1 MSNRDT
7 MKVVILC
14 GGMGTRI
21 RDVNE
26 LLPKPMI
33 PIGAQPILWHLMK
46 YYAHFGFKDF
56 LLCLGYKREA
66 IIDYFLRY
74 RYHNADL
81 TLELGR
87 ETAIQLHERQEPGED
102 WRVTLA
108 DTGLRTQTGARLKRA
123 SKYLDGA
130 RLLLTYGD
138 GLASIDIAALLA
150 SHERSGKLATVS
162 AVHPA
167 GRFGEIE
174 VADGDVLG
182 FNEKP
187 QTSTGFINGGF
198 MVLERE
204 FIDRYLSDDET
215 CVLETDGLQR
225 CAREGELNAY
235 CHEGFWQC
243 MDTARE
249 HQMLEEMWNTGRAPW
264 QVWEQNTSQKT
275 NESAPPAS
283 GGQLSYSLSE
293 HISDLQPA
301 AQKTQTPRFR
311 AEKIDRCRIC
321 SAENLEPILDFGETA
336 LANRFLRPEEI
347 DVPEPFFPLRLM
359 LCGTCG
365 LVQLDVN
372 VPRELLFK
380 DYIYVSGTSDLVHK
394 HARWLV
400 STLSR
405 RYRLDPSDLIVEA
418 ASNDGTVLKAFRQQ
432 GFRVLGVEP
441 AGNIAALA
449 RAAGIPTAEEFFDES
464 VARQIRKT
472 AGPAGFFLARH
483 VLAHVTDL
491 HGFAAGIRDVLGPH
505 GIAAVECPHL
515 APMYRKLEFDQVY
528 HEHLCYYS
536 ARALGTLFARHGL
549 KIIDI
554 DKVAIHG
561 GSILVHLAHE
571 KSPHQATS
579 RVAAVFAEEDDL
591 QLSRSTA
598 WRRFAE
604 QVESWREQ
612 MLLLLDHLRARGLS
626 LAGYGAAAKGNSLLA
641 YCGLTTRE
649 IPFLVDKSPHKQ
661 GLLTPGSHIPVLP
674 VQELLSRQPDA
685 TLILAWNFAGEIVKQ
700 QAEYQRRGGRF
711 IVPIP
716 SPKLLAS
723 RHDRRRT
730 YSSPVADPG

>member
-1 MSNRDT
+1 
-7 MKVVILC
+7 MKVIILC

-26 LLPKPMI
+26 LVPKPMI

-46 YYAHFGFKDF
+46 YYAHFGCKDF
-56 LLCLGYKREA
+56 ILCLGYKREA

-74 RYHNADL
+74 RYHNADF
-81 TLELGR
+81 TLDLGR
-87 ETAIQLHERQEPGED
+87 GTSIQLHEGLDPGDD

-108 DTGLRTQTGARLKRA
+108 DTGQKTQTGARLSRA
-123 SKYLDGA
+123 SKYLDSQ
-130 RLLLTYGD
+130 RFLLTYGD
-138 GLASIDIAALLA
+138 GLADVDIPALIA
-150 SHERSGKLATVS
+150 SHVRSGKLATVS

-174 VADGDVLG
+174 VTNGQVLG

-204 FIDRYLSDDET
+204 FIERYLSEDEA

-249 HQMLEEMWNTGRAPW
+249 HQMLEEMWNAGRAPW
-264 QVWEQNTSQKT
+264 HIWGREPGRSVCRVQVGQLTESRDASRPSQS
-275 NESAPPAS
+275 EAPSAP
-283 GGQLSYSLSE
+283 G
-293 HISDLQPA
+293 
-301 AQKTQTPRFR
+301 PRS
-311 AEKIDRCRIC
+311 EKIDRCRIC
-321 SAENLEPILDFGETA
+321 SAGNLELILDLGETA
-336 LANRFLRPEEI
+336 LANRFLRPQEI
-347 DVPEPFFPLRLM
+347 NSPEPYFPLRLM
-359 LCGTCG
+359 LCPSCG

-400 STLSR
+400 STLSK

-418 ASNDGTVLKAFRQQ
+418 ASNDGTVLKAFQQ
-432 GFRVLGVEP
+432 HEFRVLGVEP
-441 AGNIAALA
+441 AANIAEVA
-449 RAAGIPTAEEFFDES
+449 RAAGIPTMEEFFDRNA
-464 VARQIRKT
+464 AREIRKT

-491 HGFAAGIRDVLGPH
+491 HGFAAGICEVMGPN
-505 GIAAVECPHL
+505 GVAAVECPHL
-515 APMYRKLEFDQVY
+515 APMYRKLEFDQIY

-536 ARALGTLFARHGL
+536 ARALGTLFAGHGL

-554 DKVAIHG
+554 DRVAIHG
-561 GSILVHLAHE
+561 GSILVHLAHA
-571 KSPHQATS
+571 KSSHQPTP
-579 RVAAVFAEEDDL
+579 RVAAVLAEEDEL
-591 QLSRSTA
+591 QLAQIVT

-604 QVESWREQ
+604 QVQSWREQ
-612 MLLLLDHLRARGLS
+612 MLFLLDRLRRRGLS

-641 YCGLTTRE
+641 YCGLSTKT
-649 IPFLVDKSPHKQ
+649 IPFIVDKSPHKQ
-661 GLLTPGSHIPVLP
+661 GHLTPGSHIPVLG
-674 VQELLSRQPDA
+674 VEELLSRQPDA
-685 TLILAWNFAGEIVKQ
+685 TLILAWNFAGEIVRQ
-700 QAEYQRRGGRF
+700 QTEYQRRGGRF
-711 IVPIP
+711 IIPIP

-723 RHDRRRT
+723 RYDRRRT
-730 YSSPVADPG
+730 YSSPAADPR